1 MSQEYSVVE
10 HILLCGEV
18 PSTAKELA
26 ILFGV
31 KEPTIRKIINEYR
44 SEGIPVCS
52 CNKGYYYSET
62 AEDIVRTI
70 ASLKRRVGS
79 IQKAIDGLQS
89 CVEVADAD

>member
-31 KEPTIRKIINEYR
+31 NQATIRKIINEYR
-44 SEGIPVCS
+44 SEGIPICS
-52 CNKGYYYSET
+52 SHKGYYYSET

-89 CVEVADAD
+89 CVEVSDAD